1 MTKMSTNDR
10 FLSCLNIFASFGFL
24 ALLGV
29 LCGCASTKPTVTAA
43 QYRFTLNDEVYRIR
57 SITSSDNSLSY
68 NELLGEKFLAIDFD
82 QDRIIDRI
90 TIGTIELADAQNIY
104 DYGLLLLSQENK
116 LQERSPENH
125 KYIYDDPNFYI
136 EIKTFRPAGASR
148 AKGFD
153 FDVEIGIIID
163 IFMVF
168 GRPFLQLVFLTEQQQ
183 TIIVNILGIS
193 QLDGADRDPVND
205 AVLIKVY
212 CQEFFTEELV
222 V

>member
-1 MTKMSTNDR
+1 MSTNDR

-136 EIKTFRPAGASR
+136 EIKTFRPAGAS
-148 AKGFD
+148 
-153 FDVEIGIIID
+153 
-163 IFMVF
+163 
-168 GRPFLQLVFLTEQQQ
+168 PFNEFKITNKQPVIEPVM
-183 TIIVNILGIS
+183 IVA
-193 QLDGADRDPVND
+193 LDGNADGTLDKILKGTETLEKLQTKYAEAIENGLRKNG
-205 AVLIKVY
+205 LIKVNGMI
-212 CQEFFTEELV
+212 LV
-222 V
+222 KEK

>member
-136 EIKTFRPAGASR
+136 EIKTFRPAGAS
-148 AKGFD
+148 
-153 FDVEIGIIID
+153 
-163 IFMVF
+163 
-168 GRPFLQLVFLTEQQQ
+168 PFNEFKITNKQPVIEPVM
-183 TIIVNILGIS
+183 IVA
-193 QLDGADRDPVND
+193 LDGNADGTLDKILKGTETLEKLQTKYAEAIENGLRKNG
-205 AVLIKVY
+205 LIKVNGMI
-212 CQEFFTEELV
+212 LV
-222 V
+222 KEK